1 MADEII
7 LKTWAAAT
15 VAPVD
20 DAVIQEVY
28 TGDGGIISGATVTIK
43 DANTL
48 HITGGYGAICG
59 REFQIFASDIPVV
72 LSSSGNLNGRLY
84 IHMDLSQ
91 STNPIQLLTEVA
103 ASLTPCVQDADVNL
117 TNGIFEINLA
127 TFTVGT
133 SAISGLADVAPKLVG
148 IESSDLTSIKA
159 VGSTNAT
166 GSTITKG
173 TYFYLNGKL
182 CLAKS
187 DIANGATFTLNTNYE
202 VVTAG
207 GLNSLNSALDTINSK
222 LDWIPLQAAPT
233 GSVAQQLPSGWKE
246 LLVNICTVNP
256 NNNNRQCFSVNIH
269 NSSCGSANNNY
280 FTTGYY
286 LNSNICACIQLK
298 VAGKTSIQLTT
309 ANINGTDVISN
320 MAAGV
325 YYK

>member
-15 VAPVD
+15 IAPVD

-48 HITGGYGAICG
+48 HITGGYGALCG

-159 VGSTNAT
+159 VGNTNAT

-187 DIANGATFTLNTNYE
+187 DIASGATFTLNTNYE

-207 GLNSLNSALDTINSK
+207 GLNSLNSALTPQSF
-222 LDWIPLQAAPT
+222 AFSA
-233 GSVAQQLPSGWKE
+233 SSG
-246 LLVNICTVNP
+246 VNVNAG
-256 NNNNRQCFSVNIH
+256 
-269 NSSCGSANNNY
+269 GSAFYKVGRQIHFNIVATLTSAWTTKYMVVGVLPVGSRPIVDGWLGVGANNAIDKPCDCIIGANGEVKLY
-280 FTTGYY
+280 RDDTASTTSIRAGGTF
-286 LNSNICACIQLK
+286 ICA
-298 VAGKTSIQLTT
+298 V
-309 ANINGTDVISN
+309 
-320 MAAGV
+320 
-325 YYK
+325 

>member
-1 MADEII
+1 MADEIV
-7 LKTWAAAT
+7 LKTFAAST
-15 VAPVD
+15 IAPVD

-127 TFTVGT
+127 TFNVGT

-187 DIANGATFTLNTNYE
+187 DIASGATFTLNTNYE

-207 GLNSLNSALDTINSK
+207 GLNSLNSAIATKATIKYLAVSAGNTDANGFRLIGIK
-222 LDWIPLQAAPT
+222 GDRIPLFMDTAAT
-233 GSVAQQLPSGWKE
+233 NQMVHFFHANGYWYIYLTNDQNVKLANTSISGN
-246 LLVNICTVNP
+246 L
-256 NNNNRQCFSVNIH
+256 
-269 NSSCGSANNNY
+269 
-280 FTTGYY
+280 YY
-286 LNSNICACIQLK
+286 LDKN
-298 VAGKTSIQLTT
+298 T
-309 ANINGTDVISN
+309 ATPET
-320 MAAGV
+320 
-325 YYK
+325 

>member
-1 MADEII
+1 MADEIT

-20 DAVIQEVY
+20 DAVLQEVY

-133 SAISGLADVAPKLVG
+133 SAISNLQDVAPK
-148 IESSDLTSIKA
+148 A
-159 VGSTNAT
+159 VKIPDALS
-166 GSTITKG
+166 
-173 TYFYLNGKL
+173 
-182 CLAKS
+182 
-187 DIANGATFTLNTNYE
+187 
-202 VVTAG
+202 
-207 GLNSLNSALDTINSK
+207 SLNSALENVCYNKIAYGNWEHTITAKEATNSVFTVSNAT
-222 LDWIPLQAAPT
+222 LYPNARMIIPIGVIT
-233 GSVAQQLPSGWKE
+233 SGKV
-246 LLVNICTVNP
+246 LGVIRSGTSYICY
-256 NNNNRQCFSVNIH
+256 
-269 NSSCGSANNNY
+269 GM
-280 FTTGYY
+280 
-286 LNSNICACIQLK
+286 
-298 VAGKTSIQLTT
+298 T
-309 ANINGTDVISN
+309 ANASMNLYFIAIL
-320 MAAGV
+320 
-325 YYK
+325 

>member
-1 MADEII
+1 MADEIV
-7 LKTWAAAT
+7 LKTFAAST
-15 VAPVD
+15 IAPVD

-207 GLNSLNSALDTINSK
+207 GLNSLNSALDNKILNPDVEWVRGGDLNNLIESGFYYIGDGCSNTPASWAVLLTIGFRDDAK
-222 LDWIPLQAAPT
+222 RQIVFGT
-233 GSVAQQLPSGWKE
+233 GGVWYRYYQQ
-246 LLVNICTVNP
+246 
-256 NNNNRQCFSVNIH
+256 
-269 NSSCGSANNNY
+269 GSWH
-280 FTTGYY
+280 TWT
-286 LNSNICACIQLK
+286 QL
-298 VAGKTSIQLTT
+298 
-309 ANINGTDVISN
+309 
-320 MAAGV
+320 
-325 YYK
+325 

>member
-1 MADEII
+1 MADEIV
-7 LKTWAAAT
+7 LKTFAAST
-15 VAPVD
+15 IAPVD

-207 GLNSLNSALDTINSK
+207 GLNSLNSALE
-222 LDWIPLQAAPT
+222 LDYANKVDL
-233 GSVAQQLPSGWKE
+233 SGTLNTLNATYTVPKRGIIMAYATNTSNGDG
-246 LLVNICTVNP
+246 LYVIRNLNISQTTYMGCIIYSRDEARLGGTLSN
-256 NNNNRQCFSVNIH
+256 CSVNKGDVLRVDGLQ
-269 NSSCGSANNNY
+269 NKD
-280 FTTGYY
+280 
-286 LNSNICACIQLK
+286 LNLCVFIPFK
-298 VAGKTSIQLTT
+298 
-309 ANINGTDVISN
+309 
-320 MAAGV
+320 
-325 YYK
+325 

>member
-1 MADEII
+1 MADEIV
-7 LKTWAAAT
+7 LKTFAAST
-15 VAPVD
+15 IAPVD

-166 GSTITKG
+166 GSTITKA

-187 DIANGATFTLNTNYE
+187 DIASGATFTLNTNYE

-207 GLNSLNSALDTINSK
+207 GLNSLNSALTPVPFTLNGVSGVTIDSNQTK
-222 LDWIPLQAAPT
+222 CYKIGHIVVITALFTLT
-233 GSVAQQLPSGWKE
+233 
-246 LLVNICTVNP
+246 
-256 NNNNRQCFSVNIH
+256 
-269 NSSCGSANNNY
+269 SA
-280 FTTGYY
+280 
-286 LNSNICACIQLK
+286 
-298 VAGKTSIQLTT
+298 TT
-309 ANINGTDVISN
+309 AKTYTFASVPNEYKPRNVYACFAADNTNDIPVSGMVSDDGNVKMYRNGTQSATSFRLSATYVIN
-320 MAAGV
+320 
-325 YYK
+325 

>member
-1 MADEII
+1 MADEIV
-7 LKTWAAAT
+7 LKTFAAST
-15 VAPVD
+15 IAPVD

-207 GLNSLNSALDTINSK
+207 GLNSLNSALTNRNVRCSNEYTFTASGT
-222 LDWIPLQAAPT
+222 AASVNVSTFTVPT
-233 GSVAQQLPSGWKE
+233 GAILIGATITQ
-246 LLVNICTVNP
+246 
-256 NNNNRQCFSVNIH
+256 
-269 NSSCGSANNNY
+269 
-280 FTTGYY
+280 
-286 LNSNICACIQLK
+286 
-298 VAGKTSIQLTT
+298 KTSG
-309 ANINGTDVISN
+309 GTDGTATLNTDGANVALLSLTSGKVY
-320 MAAGV
+320 GV
-325 YYK
+325 RLLYIMGDV

>member
-207 GLNSLNSALDTINSK
+207 GLNSLNSALGTINSK
-222 LDWIPLQAAPT
+222 IDNFRLYAYDYDTGNVNIDQTGTNDMYFKAIEFTAPEGALYAVAVNWVNGYTAISLDV
-233 GSVAQQLPSGWKE
+233 SSN
-246 LLVNICTVNP
+246 LVNGKFTVHFISSKQLVSS
-256 NNNNRQCFSVNIH
+256 NRRIRVW
-269 NSSCGSANNNY
+269 Y
-280 FTTGYY
+280 
-286 LNSNICACIQLK
+286 
-298 VAGKTSIQLTT
+298 VKTL
-309 ANINGTDVISN
+309 
-320 MAAGV
+320 
-325 YYK
+325 

>member
-1 MADEII
+1 MADEIV
-7 LKTWAAAT
+7 LKTFAAST
-15 VAPVD
+15 IAPVD

-207 GLNSLNSALDTINSK
+207 GLNSLNSAI
-222 LDWIPLQAAPT
+222 AAKPDIQIQT
-233 GSVAQQLPSGWKE
+233 VTYTNAGYNMYSNNAVIPSGKTYA
-246 LLVNICTVNP
+246 L
-256 NNNNRQCFSVNIH
+256 
-269 NSSCGSANNNY
+269 
-280 FTTGYY
+280 
-286 LNSNICACIQLK
+286 ICADPTYEFMGSRGYVRIR
-298 VAGKTSIQLTT
+298 KTD
-309 ANINGTDVISN
+309 GTLLNDATVTISTI
-320 MAAGV
+320 V
-325 YYK
+325 LIF

>member
-1 MADEII
+1 MADEIT

-20 DAVIQEVY
+20 DAVLQEVY

-173 TYFYLNGKL
+173 TYFYLNGTL
-182 CLAKS
+182 CQAKA
-187 DIANGATFTLNTNYE
+187 DIAVNATFTLNTNYE

-207 GLNSLNSALDTINSK
+207 GLNSLNSALTANIVGSATTLSSTAYTFPSDGYVICSARGTDGFSAAVINDGNGVLFAS
-222 LDWIPLQAAPT
+222 P
-233 GSVAQQLPSGWKE
+233 SVAGTSLANTFQMATYVKKGMSATGGKSGA
-246 LLVNICTVNP
+246 
-256 NNNNRQCFSVNIH
+256 S
-269 NSSCGSANNNY
+269 SANNVV
-280 FTTGYY
+280 F
-286 LNSNICACIQLK
+286 
-298 VAGKTSIQLTT
+298 VPLTT
-309 ANINGTDVISN
+309 N
-320 MAAGV
+320 
-325 YYK
+325 

>member
-1 MADEII
+1 MADEIV
-7 LKTWAAAT
+7 LKTFAAST
-15 VAPVD
+15 IAPVD

-202 VVTAG
+202 VVPTG
-207 GLNSLNSALDTINSK
+207 GLNSLNSAIATKVSKTKSSAGWTGSFTATLQESK
-222 LDWIPLQAAPT
+222 LYLFMSQRYGDMAIMTVFSNGTVGVKTIT
-233 GSVAQQLPSGWKE
+233 GTNWSF
-246 LLVNICTVNP
+246 T
-256 NNNNRQCFSVNIH
+256 
-269 NSSCGSANNNY
+269 SAN
-280 FTTGYY
+280 FVLTG
-286 LNSNICACIQLK
+286 
-298 VAGKTSIQLTT
+298 TSTNPADYAI
-309 ANINGTDVISN
+309 IEVG
-320 MAAGV
+320 
-325 YYK
+325 

>member
-1 MADEII
+1 MANEIV
-7 LKTWAAAT
+7 LKTFAAST
-15 VAPVD
+15 IAPVD

-207 GLNSLNSALDTINSK
+207 GLNSLNSAIANKADKTAFDNLASKYKSGINWTDTETIN
-222 LDWIPLQAAPT
+222 LDRNKSYFVCAGT
-233 GSVAQQLPSGWKE
+233 NGSTYSMV
-246 LLVNICTVNP
+246 
-256 NNNNRQCFSVNIH
+256 
-269 NSSCGSANNNY
+269 
-280 FTTGYY
+280 Y
-286 LNSNICACIQLK
+286 LNYDANVWNIFGTNNAGLTISGDTLK
-298 VAGKTSIQLTT
+298 IPRYRRYIIITS
-309 ANINGTDVISN
+309 
-320 MAAGV
+320 
-325 YYK
+325 

>member
-1 MADEII
+1 MADEIV
-7 LKTWAAAT
+7 LKTFAAST
-15 VAPVD
+15 IAPVD

-187 DIANGATFTLNTNYE
+187 DIASGATFTQNTNYE

-207 GLNSLNSALDTINSK
+207 GLNSLNSALASMFKGDYWATPFVKYGAEWYAIVNLRGFAPDT
-222 LDWIPLQAAPT
+222 DY
-233 GSVAQQLPSGWKE
+233 
-246 LLVNICTVNP
+246 TVGD
-256 NNNNRQCFSVNIH
+256 FSFLGGGTVP
-269 NSSCGSANNNY
+269 AMTATK
-280 FTTGYY
+280 FTYGIRFVC
-286 LNSNICACIQLK
+286 N
-298 VAGKTSIQLTT
+298 
-309 ANINGTDVISN
+309 TDVTGRVMKLTVS
-320 MAAGV
+320 
-325 YYK
+325 

>member
-1 MADEII
+1 MADEIV
-7 LKTWAAAT
+7 LKTFAAST
-15 VAPVD
+15 IAPVD

-148 IESSDLTSIKA
+148 IESSDLTSIKV

-182 CLAKS
+182 CQAKS

-202 VVTAG
+202 EVTAG
-207 GLNSLNSALDTINSK
+207 GLNSLNSALAWKQIATNVTSLSHDLSQYKEILIDVGFQGNVNHNTIHIITAELSATTHYYSSGYYRTTNDSIGVK
-222 LDWIPLQAAPT
+222 VGVNTSGVT
-233 GSVAQQLPSGWKE
+233 GS
-246 LLVNICTVNP
+246 LVYVDGNTTAISST
-256 NNNNRQCFSVNIH
+256 FSVY
-269 NSSCGSANNNY
+269 AR
-280 FTTGYY
+280 
-286 LNSNICACIQLK
+286 
-298 VAGKTSIQLTT
+298 
-309 ANINGTDVISN
+309 
-320 MAAGV
+320 
-325 YYK
+325 

>member
-207 GLNSLNSALDTINSK
+207 GLNSLNSALTANYNLGTVVDLTSYTGSTKYTIPKDGYLNIQFGTGNAV
-222 LDWIPLQAAPT
+222 LAYAGCWIEGNNESVHVYLQAY
-233 GSVAQQLPSGWKE
+233 
-246 LLVNICTVNP
+246 
-256 NNNNRQCFSVNIH
+256 
-269 NSSCGSANNNY
+269 ANNNKGANLQGELVQVKKG
-280 FTTGYY
+280 FKISAFSCDNSAANAKLYY
-286 LNSNICACIQLK
+286 MPFDA
-298 VAGKTSIQLTT
+298 V
-309 ANINGTDVISN
+309 
-320 MAAGV
+320 
-325 YYK
+325 

>member
-166 GSTITKG
+166 GATITKG

-207 GLNSLNSALDTINSK
+207 GLNSLNSALTDANCKIGAEIVSPVTWNK
-222 LDWIPLQAAPT
+222 EGWTPLNNIDNIVTPPALSGYSCIGFIIKQTSTYRIIAP
-233 GSVAQQLPSGWKE
+233 
-246 LLVNICTVNP
+246 
-256 NNNNRQCFSVNIH
+256 
-269 NSSCGSANNNY
+269 Y
-280 FTTGYY
+280 
-286 LNSNICACIQLK
+286 
-298 VAGKTSIQLTT
+298 
-309 ANINGTDVISN
+309 
-320 MAAGV
+320 V
-325 YYK
+325 YYSSGSWNIAFYAVNTSATSGTISMYPIYRKN

>member
-1 MADEII
+1 MADEIV
-7 LKTWAAAT
+7 LKTFAAST
-15 VAPVD
+15 IAPVD

-207 GLNSLNSALDTINSK
+207 GLNSLNSALSPKSFSK
-222 LDWIPLQAAPT
+222 TMYGISYQLVQIGKLVIVSAWSGTTSTALN
-233 GSVAQQLPSGWKE
+233 AQDVLITLGA
-246 LLVNICTVNP
+246 
-256 NNNNRQCFSVNIH
+256 FD
-269 NSSCGSANNNY
+269 SSLS
-280 FTTGYY
+280 
-286 LNSNICACIQLK
+286 
-298 VAGKTSIQLTT
+298 GKTFIIDIPTTNTTNTSMRMGMDINTGNIKTYTSIGSGT
-309 ANINGTDVISN
+309 ALRFFLVGVIN
-320 MAAGV
+320 
-325 YYK
+325 

>member
-1 MADEII
+1 MADEIV
-7 LKTWAAAT
+7 LKTFAAST
-15 VAPVD
+15 IAPVD

-48 HITGGYGAICG
+48 HITGGYGALCG

-84 IHMDLSQ
+84 VHMDLSQ

-187 DIANGATFTLNTNYE
+187 DIASGATFTANTNYE

-207 GLNSLNSALDTINSK
+207 GLNSLNSALGNKFKVVWT
-222 LDWIPLQAAPT
+222 
-233 GSVAQQLPSGWKE
+233 LPSGTTSMDAGTHNLAGSLADFSFVGVKIDGVVYI
-246 LLVNICTVNP
+246 LQKNVRTIISSTTY
-256 NNNNRQCFSVNIH
+256 NNGTLTFLRVFNIH
-269 NSSCGSANNNY
+269 D
-280 FTTGYY
+280 TTFDVEKGYQ
-286 LNSNICACIQLK
+286 NGVESNVRMMPQAII
-298 VAGKTSIQLTT
+298 GIW
-309 ANINGTDVISN
+309 
-320 MAAGV
+320 
-325 YYK
+325 

>member
-1 MADEII
+1 MADEIV
-7 LKTWAAAT
+7 LKTFAAST
-15 VAPVD
+15 IAPVD

-207 GLNSLNSALDTINSK
+207 GLNSLNSAFVMTTQSMST
-222 LDWIPLQAAPT
+222 PLSLAPLGYVANILTLNVPT
-233 GSVAQQLPSGWKE
+233 GYK
-246 LLVNICTVNP
+246 LVSYDIKTYGAYGTFCTFYVDN
-256 NNNNRQCFSVNIH
+256 
-269 NSSCGSANNNY
+269 ANNVNA
-280 FTTGYY
+280 TN
-286 LNSNICACIQLK
+286 LHP
-298 VAGKTSIQLTT
+298 T
-309 ANINGTDVISN
+309 ATASVIIDINCLWKKI
-320 MAAGV
+320 
-325 YYK
+325 

>member
-1 MADEII
+1 MADEIV
-7 LKTWAAAT
+7 LKTFAAST
-15 VAPVD
+15 IAPVD

-207 GLNSLNSALDTINSK
+207 GLNSLNSAIADIVKVVSYQIPNDTTGHTYNY
-222 LDWIPLQAAPT
+222 PT
-233 GSVAQQLPSGWKE
+233 GHTILNCFLVGAYCHTRYGTVVDPTYGTKE
-246 LLVNICTVNP
+246 YWGDIRFAL
-256 NNNNRQCFSVNIH
+256 NN
-269 NSSCGSANNNY
+269 
-280 FTTGYY
+280 FTFTP
-286 LNSNICACIQLK
+286 K
-298 VAGKTSIQLTT
+298 VAGNCTLIDFVFVC
-309 ANINGTDVISN
+309 TD
-320 MAAGV
+320 
-325 YYK
+325 

>member
-1 MADEII
+1 MADEIV
-7 LKTWAAAT
+7 LKTFAAST
-15 VAPVD
+15 IAPVD

-84 IHMDLSQ
+84 VHMDLSQ

-207 GLNSLNSALDTINSK
+207 GLNSLNSAITNFTKNGLDNYVDLINYTPSSPYVFPDDGY
-222 LDWIPLQAAPT
+222 LVIEATNVGYLQAKVRGSNSMQMDFDIVGVSNSIWSTNTLQVRKGMKFEVLSKNTSAP
-233 GSVAQQLPSGWKE
+233 SSQVARFHKF
-246 LLVNICTVNP
+246 I
-256 NNNNRQCFSVNIH
+256 
-269 NSSCGSANNNY
+269 
-280 FTTGYY
+280 
-286 LNSNICACIQLK
+286 
-298 VAGKTSIQLTT
+298 
-309 ANINGTDVISN
+309 
-320 MAAGV
+320 
-325 YYK
+325 

>member
-1 MADEII
+1 MADEIV
-7 LKTWAAAT
+7 LKTFAAST
-15 VAPVD
+15 IAPVD

-182 CLAKS
+182 CKAKS

-207 GLNSLNSALDTINSK
+207 GLNSLNSALGNIEMINAGQLNFNAGVATYNYEKAKTTGRYMAQRSASSVHAFLCTAKCNTDGVITVYAYDT
-222 LDWIPLQAAPT
+222 
-233 GSVAQQLPSGWKE
+233 
-246 LLVNICTVNP
+246 
-256 NNNNRQCFSVNIH
+256 
-269 NSSCGSANNNY
+269 SAN
-280 FTTGYY
+280 
-286 LNSNICACIQLK
+286 
-298 VAGKTSIQLTT
+298 
-309 ANINGTDVISN
+309 GTPRQGTLSDIII
-320 MAAGV
+320 MADNR
-325 YYK
+325 

>member
-1 MADEII
+1 MADEIV
-7 LKTWAAAT
+7 LKTFAAST
-15 VAPVD
+15 IAPVD

-187 DIANGATFTLNTNYE
+187 DIASGATFTLNTNYE

-207 GLNSLNSALDTINSK
+207 GLNSLNSALVWK
-222 LDWIPLQAAPT
+222 QAGSSAT
-233 GSVAQQLPSGWKE
+233 GTTPIDISGLTDYNE
-246 LLVNICTVNP
+246 LLVSVDIAGGGNVQTFSIPKTILKSSNQVLREGGYSGAQAFCMVLINVSTSSISLYSAII
-256 NNNNRQCFSVNIH
+256 NNQTLTATSV
-269 NSSCGSANNNY
+269 
-280 FTTGYY
+280 
-286 LNSNICACIQLK
+286 
-298 VAGKTSIQLTT
+298 TS
-309 ANINGTDVISN
+309 
-320 MAAGV
+320 V
-325 YYK
+325 YYR

>member
-202 VVTAG
+202 EVTAG
-207 GLNSLNSALDTINSK
+207 GLNSLNSALANIVDSGKLTSNNIGLDTNGYGEWNLGVTI
-222 LDWIPLQAAPT
+222 PT
-233 GSVAQQLPSGWKE
+233 GKNMVCVLEG
-246 LLVNICTVNP
+246 
-256 NNNNRQCFSVNIH
+256 
-269 NSSCGSANNNY
+269 
-280 FTTGYY
+280 
-286 LNSNICACIQLK
+286 NSNSNAVIEILGGFTNGYMRFVC
-298 VAGKTSIQLTT
+298 KTIDGTPL
-309 ANINGTDVISN
+309 ANQNIILN
-320 MAAGV
+320 A
-325 YYK
+325 YYIIA

>member
-1 MADEII
+1 MADEIV
-7 LKTWAAAT
+7 LKTFAAST
-15 VAPVD
+15 IAPVD

-187 DIANGATFTLNTNYE
+187 DIASGATFTLNTNYE
-202 VVTAG
+202 IVTAG
-207 GLNSLNSALDTINSK
+207 GLNSLNSALDNNKILNPDVEWVRGGDLNNLIESGFYYIGDGCSNTPTSWSVLLTIGFRNDAK
-222 LDWIPLQAAPT
+222 RQIVFGT
-233 GSVAQQLPSGWKE
+233 GGVWYRCYQQ
-246 LLVNICTVNP
+246 
-256 NNNNRQCFSVNIH
+256 
-269 NSSCGSANNNY
+269 GSWQ
-280 FTTGYY
+280 TWT
-286 LNSNICACIQLK
+286 QL
-298 VAGKTSIQLTT
+298 
-309 ANINGTDVISN
+309 
-320 MAAGV
+320 
-325 YYK
+325 

>member
-1 MADEII
+1 MADEIV
-7 LKTWAAAT
+7 LKTFAAST
-15 VAPVD
+15 IAPVD

-72 LSSSGNLNGRLY
+72 LSSSGTLNGRLY

-187 DIANGATFTLNTNYE
+187 DIASGATFTLNTNYE

-207 GLNSLNSALDTINSK
+207 GLNSLNSALAAIQSLLNGKAAFSLFHITNGYRLLLSAASGT
-222 LDWIPLQAAPT
+222 LQFDFGT
-233 GSVAQQLPSGWKE
+233 GGAIANRIYFVVKDENG
-246 LLVNICTVNP
+246 NIVFNK
-256 NNNNRQCFSVNIH
+256 
-269 NSSCGSANNNY
+269 Y
-280 FTTGYY
+280 LTG
-286 LNSNICACIQLK
+286 N
-298 VAGKTSIQLTT
+298 
-309 ANINGTDVISN
+309 
-320 MAAGV
+320 
-325 YYK
+325 